1 MLLLSGCTRSTSTP
15 ASTITEMDTATATAT
30 ATIVRAT
37 YSPTPTVP
45 APQAVREF
53 FQSPTHNIWCEM
65 DFQNDDLPD
74 VAYCQSTNPPQNVG
88 IRSDGSIVST
98 CTDSAGCVGQ
108 GGETPNYLSPVLAYG
123 QRAVVGPF
131 TCLSEESG
139 MTCTAAGRGFTISSA
154 GIAPV

>member
-15 ASTITEMDTATATAT
+15 ASTIAEMDTATVTAT
-30 ATIVRAT
+30 STIVRAT

-139 MTCTAAGRGFTISSA
+139 MTCTAGGRGFTISSA